1 MKIGFVGLGRLGF
14 PCALAA
20 AMKGH
25 DVMAYDIESALM
37 NKNPRPYRETG
48 PDGEEPFDP
57 YLARSNLRFG
67 SLEDVVAHGEVIFIA
82 VQTPHGRRYEG
93 VTRLPSERMDFDYR
107 YLIRA
112 IKDISAAV
120 KHETVAAIISTVLPG
135 TVRRHIR
142 PATSPLLRL
151 CYNPL
156 FTAMGT
162 TIRDFL
168 HPEFVLLGVDD
179 PETATKMVTLYATLT
194 DAPVCQMSID
204 SAELTKVAY
213 NTFIGMKIVFAN
225 TLMEICHKSPGAN
238 VDDVTGALKKAR
250 RRLLG
255 PLYLDGGMGDGGG
268 CHPRDNIAMSWL
280 ARELPL
286 SHDIFENLMTAR
298 EHQTEWLV
306 ELMCAYSLPKA
317 IIGYSFKAG
326 INLTVGSPALLL
338 KAMLEERG
346 FRLFLYDPL
355 VEGAERNLSK
365 LAPHVFLI
373 GARHQEFRAL
383 TFPKGSVVI
392 DPWRYLAAQNGVTF
406 IPVGIGQ
413 A

>member
-1 MKIGFVGLGRLGF
+1 
-14 PCALAA
+14 
-20 AMKGH
+20 
-25 DVMAYDIESALM
+25 
-37 NKNPRPYRETG
+37 
-48 PDGEEPFDP
+48 
-57 YLARSNLRFG
+57 
-67 SLEDVVAHGEVIFIA
+67 
-82 VQTPHGRRYEG
+82 VQTPHEPRYEG

-107 YLIRA
+107 YLVRA
-112 IKDISAAV
+112 IEDISAAV
-120 KHETVAAIISTVLPG
+120 KHETVVAIISTVLPG

-142 PATSPLLRL
+142 PAASPLLRL
-151 CYNPL
+151 CYNPF

-162 TIRDFL
+162 TMRDFL
-168 HPEFVLLGVDD
+168 QPEFVLLGVDD
-179 PETATKMVTLYATLT
+179 PETATKMTTLYTTLT
-194 DAPVCQMSID
+194 DAPVYQMSID

-238 VDDVTGALKKAR
+238 VDDVTGALKKAG

-268 CHPRDNIAMSWL
+268 CHPRDSIAMSWL

-298 EHQTEWLV
+298 ERQTEWLA
-306 ELMCAYSLPKA
+306 ELMCAYDLPKA
-317 IIGYSFKAG
+317 ILGYSFKPV

-338 KAMLEERG
+338 KAILEERG
-346 FRLFLYDPL
+346 FRVFLYDPL
-355 VEGAERNLSK
+355 VEGTERNLSK

-373 GARHQEFRAL
+373 GARHREFRAL

-406 IPVGIGQ
+406 IPVGICQ